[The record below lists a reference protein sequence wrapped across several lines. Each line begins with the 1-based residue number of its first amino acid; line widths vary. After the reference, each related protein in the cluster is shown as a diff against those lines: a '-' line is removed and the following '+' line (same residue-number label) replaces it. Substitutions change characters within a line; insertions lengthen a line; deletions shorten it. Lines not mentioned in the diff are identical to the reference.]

1 MTKIASIT
9 YIVINSSRCINGK
22 GAALGGKQL
31 AYYKQPQCRSIVS
44 LNTKHL
50 HPIDNTI
57 IESPDKV
64 ARSRNGYGKG

>member
-1 MTKIASIT
+1 
-9 YIVINSSRCINGK
+9 
-22 GAALGGKQL
+22 L

-64 ARSRNGYGKG
+64 ARSRIGYGKG